1 MIFVTFELCI
11 KHNRTFDCFSTIK
24 GAGDGVFLKRDALK
38 NTIVAF
44 FNGIHITLDDTLR
57 NEKMKQSVH
66 KMWNDWDSDA
76 MVYIP
81 KEYIS
86 INAYNASLGMDFLH
100 HFATNQKFYFLN
112 AQLCQMNADR
122 LSLYEVK

>member
-1 MIFVTFELCI
+1 
-11 KHNRTFDCFSTIK
+11 
-24 GAGDGVFLKRDALK
+24 
-38 NTIVAF
+38 
-44 FNGIHITLDDTLR
+44 
-57 NEKMKQSVH
+57 MKQSVH

-100 HFATNQKFYFLN
+100 HLTAN
-112 AQLCQMNADR
+112 
-122 LSLYEVK
+122 

>member
-1 MIFVTFELCI
+1 
-11 KHNRTFDCFSTIK
+11 
-24 GAGDGVFLKRDALK
+24 
-38 NTIVAF
+38 
-44 FNGIHITLDDTLR
+44 
-57 NEKMKQSVH
+57 MKQSVH

-100 HFATNQKFYFLN
+100 HLATNQKFYFLN
-112 AQLCQMNADR
+112 CTTMPNECWPFV
-122 LSLYEVK
+122 SV